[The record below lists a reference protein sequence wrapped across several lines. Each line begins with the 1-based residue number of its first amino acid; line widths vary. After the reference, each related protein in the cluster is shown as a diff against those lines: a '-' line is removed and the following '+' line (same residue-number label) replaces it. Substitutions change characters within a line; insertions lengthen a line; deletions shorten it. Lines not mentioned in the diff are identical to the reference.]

1 MLTPGL
7 SQHCASLQRRSL
19 CPIAP
24 LRRPHCSGDGEPL
37 GAAVPPPRPQPRDG
51 PVGGERR
58 GTEGHGLRLR
68 EDQDRSSA
76 AVGRRMRTAG
86 SEGAGEALPGRTAI
100 PSARP
105 VAEPRRQR
113 AALRPHCSA
122 ARPRGTAQAPCA
134 PPLTLTPF
142 SVPPPGNPTGIGA
155 GGGGTE
161 PRPRPTRPRCAPGS
175 ARGGRKESVSPPA
188 AERGQKIALS
198 AAVRGERSPKK
209 GRRAAGRG

>member
-155 GGGGTE
+155 GGGE
-161 PRPRPTRPRCAPGS
+161 PSLGRGRPARGVPRALRGVGGRRAFPPPLLN
-175 ARGGRKESVSPPA
+175 GGRK
-188 AERGQKIALS
+188 
-198 AAVRGERSPKK
+198 
-209 GRRAAGRG
+209 

>member
-1 MLTPGL
+1 MPRC
-7 SQHCASLQRRSL
+7 SDA
-19 CPIAP
+19 PFAP
-24 LRRPHCSGDGEPL
+24 LHRSVGPTAPVMENRWEPS
-37 GAAVPPPRPQPRDG
+37 VPPPRPQPRDG

-86 SEGAGEALPGRTAI
+86 SEGVGEALPGRTAI

-134 PPLTLTPF
+134 PPLTRTPF

-155 GGGGTE
+155 VGGGNRASAE
-161 PRPRPTRPRCAPGS
+161 ADPPAVCPGFCEGWEEGE
-175 ARGGRKESVSPPA
+175 RFPPA

>member
-1 MLTPGL
+1 MPRC
-7 SQHCASLQRRSL
+7 SDA
-19 CPIAP
+19 PFAP
-24 LRRPHCSGDGEPL
+24 LHRSVGPTAPVMENRWEPS
-37 GAAVPPPRPQPRDG
+37 VPPPRPQPRDG

-86 SEGAGEALPGRTAI
+86 SEGAGEALPGRTAV

-134 PPLTLTPF
+134 PPLTRTPF

>member
-1 MLTPGL
+1 M
-7 SQHCASLQRRSL
+7 
-19 CPIAP
+19 
-24 LRRPHCSGDGEPL
+24 
-37 GAAVPPPRPQPRDG
+37 PPPRPQPRDG

-86 SEGAGEALPGRTAI
+86 SEGAGEALPGRTAV

-134 PPLTLTPF
+134 PPLTRTPF
-142 SVPPPGNPTGIGA
+142 SVPPPGNPTGIRE
-155 GGGGTE
+155 GGGGNRASAE
-161 PRPRPTRPRCAPGS
+161 ADPPAVCPGLREGWEEGERFPPRC
-175 ARGGRKESVSPPA
+175 
-188 AERGQKIALS
+188 
-198 AAVRGERSPKK
+198 
-209 GRRAAGRG
+209 

>member
-76 AVGRRMRTAG
+76 AVGRRQRGGRGG
-86 SEGAGEALPGRTAI
+86 SPGPDR
-100 PSARP
+100 RP
-105 VAEPRRQR
+105 LCPPR
-113 AALRPHCSA
+113 
-122 ARPRGTAQAPCA
+122 RGTAAPTSGASAALQRCPPAGHCA
-134 PPLTLTPF
+134 GAVCPPSHAHTLLRATPGE
-142 SVPPPGNPTGIGA
+142 SHGDRG

-175 ARGGRKESVSPPA
+175 ARGGRKESVSPPLLN
-188 AERGQKIALS
+188 G
-198 AAVRGERSPKK
+198 
-209 GRRAAGRG
+209 GRK

>member
-76 AVGRRMRTAG
+76 AVGRRQRGGRGG
-86 SEGAGEALPGRTAI
+86 SPGPDR
-100 PSARP
+100 RP
-105 VAEPRRQR
+105 LCPPR
-113 AALRPHCSA
+113 
-122 ARPRGTAQAPCA
+122 RGTAAPTSGASAALQRCPPAGHCA
-134 PPLTLTPF
+134 GAVCPPSHAHTLLRATPGE
-142 SVPPPGNPTGIGA
+142 SHGDR
-155 GGGGTE
+155 GGGGGNRASAE
-161 PRPRPTRPRCAPGS
+161 ADPPAVCPGLREGWEEGERFPPRC
-175 ARGGRKESVSPPA
+175 
-188 AERGQKIALS
+188 
-198 AAVRGERSPKK
+198 
-209 GRRAAGRG
+209 